1 MRIKWHYK
9 DSLFLMLIGFLVA
22 FAAFVDVGY
31 MIFQN
36 QTYSELSSRYTYA
49 NSTLLDVSDEQG
61 IDFEG
66 FTTKKGNLSI
76 SSMTTMLDEGQQ
88 HYTLTIAMNQN
99 EPYQYQLLEGT
110 MEEPQDGSVPVAVIG
125 KSLKPYTFMRKGQ
138 RYIMLEG
145 DAYKVIGLTGNA
157 YCKYNDSV
165 LLVFY
170 RALGDNLKRSLLQQ
184 TAVQFQLQ
192 SNECDTYE
200 EAMQLYDSVTKAPSS
215 VNCSLTALDTVTY
228 DQGMND
234 FRSIVDILLFIFC
247 MVNCI
252 VVSIYWMQ
260 KRRREIAVRR
270 LYGYTVFQIAVMMW
284 KELLKVMALA
294 AILLALFHVVLQGIV
309 VRQLPDFSLYYLI
322 RSGILFVLFSLITS
336 VITIFYPLYHV
347 QKIPLAMAVYEEE

>member
-49 NSTLLDVSDEQG
+49 NSTLLDASDEQG
-61 IDFEG
+61 IDFEA
-66 FTTKKGNLSI
+66 FATKKGNLSI

-88 HYTLTIAMNQN
+88 HYMLTIAMKQN
-99 EPYQYQLLEGT
+99 EPYQYQLLEGAV
-110 MEEPQDGSVPVAVIG
+110 EEPDDTSVPVAVIG

-145 DAYKVIGLTGNA
+145 DAYKVIGITGNA
-157 YCKYNDSV
+157 YCEYNDSE

-170 RALGDNLKRSLLQQ
+170 HALGKNLKRSLQSQ
-184 TAVQFQLQ
+184 TTVQFRLQ

-200 EAMQLYDSVTKAPSS
+200 EAMQLYETVTQKQPSL
-215 VNCSLTALDTVTY
+215 NCSLTALENVTY
-228 DQGMND
+228 DQGMDD
-234 FRSIVDILLFIFC
+234 FRSIVDILLFLFC
-247 MVNCI
+247 LINCV

-270 LYGYTVFQIAVMMW
+270 LYDVEGIAESDGSSSDTSCFVPCCVTRNRGAAVTGFFP
-284 KELLKVMALA
+284 LLSDPQWHIICIIFFDHKCDYD
-294 AILLALFHVVLQGIV
+294 ILSIV
-309 VRQLPDFSLYYLI
+309 SCAKNSAC
-322 RSGILFVLFSLITS
+322 SGSI
-336 VITIFYPLYHV
+336 
-347 QKIPLAMAVYEEE
+347 

>member
-36 QTYSELSSRYTYA
+36 QTYSELSSRYTYD
-49 NSTLLDVSDEQG
+49 NSTLLDASDEQG
-61 IDFEG
+61 IDFEA
-66 FTTKKGNLSI
+66 FATKKGNLSI

-88 HYTLTIAMNQN
+88 HYMLTIAMKQN

-110 MEEPQDGSVPVAVIG
+110 VEEPDDTSVPVAVIG

-145 DAYKVIGLTGNA
+145 DAYKVIGITGNA
-157 YCKYNDSV
+157 YCEYNDSE

-170 RALGDNLKRSLLQQ
+170 HTLGKNLKRSLQSQ
-184 TAVQFQLQ
+184 TTVQFRLQ

-200 EAMQLYDSVTKAPSS
+200 EAMQLYETVTRKQPSL
-215 VNCSLTALDTVTY
+215 NCSLTALENVTY
-228 DQGMND
+228 DQGMDD
-234 FRSIVDILLFIFC
+234 FRSIVDILLFLFC
-247 MVNCI
+247 LINCV

-270 LYGYTVFQIAVMMW
+270 LYGYTVVQIAVMMW
-284 KELLKVMALA
+284 KELLRVMAAA
-294 AILLALFHVVLQGIV
+294 AILLVLFHVVLQGIV

-336 VITIFYPLYHV
+336 AITIFYPLYHV
-347 QKIPLAMAVYEEE
+347 QKTPLAVAVYEEE